1 MQTRT
6 ALIKKNYLRMCSH
19 ITLKTNGLISK
30 AVHNLLVKG
39 SHEWFQGSADL
50 AKHASNL
57 KQLSYVI
64 GEHAL

>member
-6 ALIKKNYLRMCSH
+6 VLIKRELPQDVHTY
-19 ITLKTNGLISK
+19 LKTNGLISK

-39 SHEWFQGSADL
+39 SRIDL

-57 KQLSYVI
+57 KQLSYFI
-64 GEHAL
+64 GVHAL